1 MDAAAMKKPIIQS
14 LMESIR
20 ETDTEE
26 YLKALVFCFGAP
38 TIKGLKAATLLN
50 LRRDGEDIRALWR
63 VRGESWL
70 HPLGVEAVLLNGRAA
85 SASGSALIM
94 IYRRRLLERILAS
107 KAVRDILADRG
118 YVFPFKVADR
128 KSVV

>member
-50 LRRDGEDIRALWR
+50 LRRDGEDVRALWR
-63 VRGESWL
+63 ARGESWQI
-70 HPLGVEAVLLNGRAA
+70 GRAH
-85 SASGSALIM
+85 
-94 IYRRRLLERILAS
+94 
-107 KAVRDILADRG
+107 V
-118 YVFPFKVADR
+118 
-128 KSVV
+128 

>member
-26 YLKALVFCFGAP
+26 YLKALVF
-38 TIKGLKAATLLN
+38 
-50 LRRDGEDIRALWR
+50 
-63 VRGESWL
+63 
-70 HPLGVEAVLLNGRAA
+70 
-85 SASGSALIM
+85 SA
-94 IYRRRLLERILAS
+94 
-107 KAVRDILADRG
+107 K
-118 YVFPFKVADR
+118 DR